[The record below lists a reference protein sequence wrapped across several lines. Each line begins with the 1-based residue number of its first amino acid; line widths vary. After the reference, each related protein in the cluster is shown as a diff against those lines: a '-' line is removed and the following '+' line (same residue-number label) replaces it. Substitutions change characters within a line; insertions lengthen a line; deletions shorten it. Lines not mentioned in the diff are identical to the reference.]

1 MTRRVGLAEYRALA
15 EMRVIIRRYLQH
27 SEDAVRAADLAPQW
41 YMAMLQL
48 RGLPV
53 GLQPT
58 IRTLADRMQL
68 RHHSVVELVNR
79 LEKRGLLRREPARHD
94 LRCVLV
100 RMTPKAERL
109 LDKLV
114 QKRIE
119 ELRVT
124 GHDLVR
130 SLSVVVGVPSW
141 RKRVKPRGRR
151 HQSGEPP
158 AKR

>member
-1 MTRRVGLAEYRALA
+1 MCRCTMQGMKRRVGLAEYRALA

-27 SEDAVRAADLAPQW
+27 SEAAVRAAGLAPQW
-41 YMAMLQL
+41 YMGMLQL

-53 GLQPT
+53 GQQPT

-79 LEKRGLLRREPARHD
+79 LEKRGLLRRERAQHD
-94 LRCVLV
+94 LRYVLV

-130 SLSVVVGVPSW
+130 SLSIVVGVPSR
-141 RKRVKPRGRR
+141 RKQGRR
-151 HQSGEPP
+151 RGPRK
-158 AKR
+158 A